1 MLQRHAI
8 EKFHSDEGLA
18 VLLANVMNRADVGMV
33 QGGSGLCLA
42 LEAAERLRIA
52 SHLIGQKFESNKPA
66 QPGILG
72 LVNHAHAASTQLL
85 DNSVM

>member
-8 EKFHSDEGLA
+8 EKFHGDESLT
-18 VLLANVMNRADVGMV
+18 VLLANVMNRADVGV
-33 QGGSGLCLA
+33 VERGSSLRFA

-52 SHLIGQKFESNKPA
+52 SHFVGKKFQGDKSA